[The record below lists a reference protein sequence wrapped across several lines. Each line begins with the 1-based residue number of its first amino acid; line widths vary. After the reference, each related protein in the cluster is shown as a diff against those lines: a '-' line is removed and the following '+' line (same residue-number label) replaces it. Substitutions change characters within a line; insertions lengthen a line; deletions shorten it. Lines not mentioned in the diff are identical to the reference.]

1 MRKEKID
8 GQALN
13 EVIHTGGKILKL
25 FYAVMVVLLIL
36 GITLLLREWNVIPVI
51 LKILSVISPFFVGFA
66 IAWLLNPLVN
76 KLTDKGMRRGLAVVI
91 VYLMLIVVVYL
102 FCLAVIPTLI
112 EQINDMVKMIPD
124 WLNDAKDLL
133 NDVFLKLS
141 KTTNLDMTDAKTQF
155 ISVIENFAKNI
166 ATNLPETM
174 LNLVSNLV
182 SGVGQ
187 FLIAFVI
194 GFYLLFNFNSAS
206 EHLIG
211 ILPKR
216 IKGDAEELLTNISKV
231 LYKFVNGTL
240 LVSLILFVVS
250 VVGFEIIGL
259 DAPVLFALFCAVT
272 NVIPFVGPYI
282 GGVPAVLVGFNQAP
296 IIGILTLVF
305 IVAVQ
310 NLEGNFL
317 HPIVIGKQMD
327 LHPVTIVIS
336 LLIFEYFFGIIGM
349 VVATPIVAVLKI
361 IYIFLDEKFDFF
373 GYSKVKSV
381 KKEIS
386 KVRVSS

>member
-13 EVIHTGGKILKL
+13 EVIHTGSKILKL

-76 KLTDKGMRRGLAVVI
+76 KLTDKGMKRGFAVVI

-296 IIGILTLVF
+296 IIGILTLIF

-349 VVATPIVAVLKI
+349 VIATPIVAVLKI
-361 IYIFLDEKFDFF
+361 IYVFLDDKFDFF

-386 KVRVSS
+386 KVRVS

>member
-1 MRKEKID
+1 MRREKID
-8 GQALN
+8 GEALN

-25 FYAVMVVLLIL
+25 FYVVMVVLLIL

-51 LKILSVISPFFVGFA
+51 LKLLNVISPFFVGFA
-66 IAWLLNPLVN
+66 IAWLLNPLVS
-76 KLTDKGMRRGLAVVI
+76 KLTDKGMKRGLAVVI
-91 VYLMLIVVVYL
+91 VYLLLIVLVYL
-102 FCLAVIPTLI
+102 FCWAVIPTLI
-112 EQINDMVKMIPD
+112 EQINEMVKMIPE
-124 WLNDAKDLL
+124 WLTDAKDFI
-133 NDVFLKLS
+133 NDIFVKLT
-141 KTTNLDMTDAKTQF
+141 KTTNMNMDDAKVQF
-155 ISVIENFAKNI
+155 MGTVENFAKNM
-166 ATNLPETM
+166 ATNLPEMM
-174 LNLVSNLV
+174 LSIVQSLV
-182 SGVGQ
+182 SGVGS

-206 EHLIG
+206 EHLIN
-211 ILPKR
+211 ILPRR
-216 IKGDAEELLTNISKV
+216 IKGDASQLLSNISAV

-259 DAPVLFALFCAVT
+259 EAPVLFALFCAVT
-272 NVIPFVGPYI
+272 NIIPFVGPYI
-282 GGVPAVLVGFNQAP
+282 GGIPAVLVGFSQAP

-305 IVAVQ
+305 IVAIQ

-317 HPIVIGKQMD
+317 HPIVIGKKMD

-349 VVATPIVAVLKI
+349 VIATPIVAVLKI
-361 IYIFLDEKFDFF
+361 IYVFLDEKFDFF
-373 GYSKVKSV
+373 GYSKDKNV

-386 KVRVSS
+386 KLSLSK